1 MKRARIIYNPTSG
14 REIFKKHLPE
24 VLEKLE
30 VAGYEASCHA
40 TTCAGDATVAAKI
53 AVERG
58 FDTIIAVGGDGTLNE
73 VVAGISGFEKR
84 PRIGLIPMGTT
95 NDFARAV
102 HIPRKIDEAID
113 IIIKGDTLPVDVGL
127 LNDERYFIN
136 IAAGGRITELTYEVP
151 SKMKTVLG
159 QLAYYLKGIEMIP
172 SIKATHMHIDI
183 DGEVFDGNAMM
194 FLCGLTNSVG
204 GFEKLAP
211 DASINDG
218 LFTVIVLK
226 ECNIADFIKLATL
239 ALRGEHLS
247 DERVIYKKANRVV
260 VKSDDEV
267 HLNLDG
273 EYGGDAPAI
282 FQNLKQHIEVFVP
295 IDDIREEDRI

>member
-1 MKRARIIYNPTSG
+1 
-14 REIFKKHLPE
+14 
-24 VLEKLE
+24 
-30 VAGYEASCHA
+30 
-40 TTCAGDATVAAKI
+40 
-53 AVERG
+53 
-58 FDTIIAVGGDGTLNE
+58 
-73 VVAGISGFEKR
+73 
-84 PRIGLIPMGTT
+84 
-95 NDFARAV
+95 
-102 HIPRKIDEAID
+102 
-113 IIIKGDTLPVDVGL
+113 
-127 LNDERYFIN
+127 
-136 IAAGGRITELTYEVP
+136 
-151 SKMKTVLG
+151 
-159 QLAYYLKGIEMIP
+159 MIP

-226 ECNIADFIKLATL
+226 ECNIADFIKLASL